1 MIKVYQDKGSVSRDY
16 DKADDAKVDAGFLLV
31 TSEST
36 GVVAIYSP
44 GSWNRVDIT
53 R

>member
-1 MIKVYQDKGSVSRDY
+1 MVKVYPDKGSSSRDY
-16 DKADDAKVDAGFLLV
+16 DKADNATVEAGFLLV
-31 TSEST
+31 RSEST

-53 R
+53 